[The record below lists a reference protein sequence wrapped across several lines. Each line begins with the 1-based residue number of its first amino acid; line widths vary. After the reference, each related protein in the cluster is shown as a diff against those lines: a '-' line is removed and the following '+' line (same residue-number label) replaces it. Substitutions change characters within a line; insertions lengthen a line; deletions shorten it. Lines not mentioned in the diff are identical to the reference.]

1 MIAFVSLTPFSNIT
15 DNKEVRE
22 NSRERSPCG
31 GNEWVKWVKRS
42 PKTLQEKQRERSE
55 IFASSKSSVFDFFG
69 PGCPLD
75 LAQSDF
81 SL

>member
-1 MIAFVSLTPFSNIT
+1 MKIQGKGHPATKTNGSKGIN
-15 DNKEVRE
+15 EVQKTRRE
-22 NSRERSPCG
+22 KKRERSD
-31 GNEWVKWVKRS
+31 
-42 PKTLQEKQRERSE
+42 

-69 PGCPLD
+69 PGFLLD